1 MGLINVKW
9 KGASLKQDASNRLVT
24 DSEKTTWN
32 NKANSSHTHT
42 KSQVGL
48 GNVDNTA
55 DANKSV
61 NYATTA
67 GATTKVTRVKHLS
80 TAEELDGFAEA
91 NVFQY
96 ATVDSIA
103 PINNDGIILSMTWKD
118 NPKFAH
124 QIYINDDDSLMM
136 QRGRHNGTWS
146 NWVKMIDSSNIG
158 SQSVNYANT
167 SGSANAVAWDNVSGK
182 PSTFTPS
189 AHNHDTAYLKLSGG
203 TMTGRITFSNFG
215 NSYIFSGNSDSAPEV
230 GSDKLGN
237 LVISSW
243 SGVSFTTSCEDQAY
257 TNKTAVSIDCRNSI
271 VKADYFKGLAENSNK
286 LGGYAGSLSS
296 VASTYVLRDSSNF
309 VYLNYINSDTQN
321 NENPDISQIIVTN
334 GDNYYRKASL
344 NHLRDWLVSSKVYR
358 GDFNQHETYCCLGT
372 AYLAQAGDYLLI
384 KVASGQGYNSDVS
397 QDLQY
402 EIHLRTGNGNP
413 VGYAGYVEYHTF
425 ILDNNVYV
433 VQKSSTE
440 YQIWIGK
447 TNYTGKSFFTVEIPD
462 DDKWVNGSA
471 TQTTVPDN
479 AEKLPQKRIAHYSDI
494 PTSLKNPNSLT
505 ITVDG
510 GDTGATS
517 ADAYDGS
524 SAKSISVSSSTH
536 DHHLTYLKLT
546 GGTLTGTLYSKLE
559 PYGTT
564 DQYIAHLGAYFSAST
579 TENCYGGSLSIV
591 STLKYAGIRIG
602 YFKSSGQRATLAGG
616 VNFHHNQDKSFGVT
630 ISGTTYY
637 SPYIKLT
644 AKLIN
649 QNGYYFDA
657 DYGFVMKLG
666 NFVPIGNK
674 NTECSIGGSS
684 DKWKYIYATNGTIQ
698 TSNELKKNIIKDG
711 IDNRYEELYE
721 KLEPIAFKWNN
732 ETADGNT
739 HDRVHLGLG
748 AQTTKKHMD
757 EVGITAEEYALYCED
772 IIKDEEGNDTGE
784 KEYGINYGQLH
795 ALHIHMIQKLLAKV
809 DELETRLME
818 FENK

>member
-1 MGLINVKW
+1 M
-9 KGASLKQDASNRLVT
+9 
-24 DSEKTTWN
+24 
-32 NKANSSHTHT
+32 
-42 KSQVGL
+42 
-48 GNVDNTA
+48 
-55 DANKSV
+55 
-61 NYATTA
+61 
-67 GATTKVTRVKHLS
+67 
-80 TAEELDGFAEA
+80 
-91 NVFQY
+91 
-96 ATVDSIA
+96 
-103 PINNDGIILSMTWKD
+103 
-118 NPKFAH
+118 
-124 QIYINDDDSLMM
+124 
-136 QRGRHNGTWS
+136 
-146 NWVKMIDSSNIG
+146 
-158 SQSVNYANT
+158 
-167 SGSANAVAWDNVSGK
+167 
-182 PSTFTPS
+182 
-189 AHNHDTAYLKLSGG
+189 
-203 TMTGRITFSNFG
+203 
-215 NSYIFSGNSDSAPEV
+215 
-230 GSDKLGN
+230 
-237 LVISSW
+237 
-243 SGVSFTTSCEDQAY
+243 
-257 TNKTAVSIDCRNSI
+257 
-271 VKADYFKGLAENSNK
+271 
-286 LGGYAGSLSS
+286 
-296 VASTYVLRDSSNF
+296 
-309 VYLNYINSDTQN
+309 
-321 NENPDISQIIVTN
+321 
-334 GDNYYRKASL
+334 

-358 GDFNQHETYCCLGT
+358 GDFNQHETYYCLGT

-413 VGYAGYVEYHTF
+413 VGYAGYVEYKRF

-447 TNYTGKSFFTVEIPD
+447 TSYTGKSFFTVEVPD
-462 DDKWVNGSA
+462 DDKWVNSGA

-479 AEKLPQKRIAHYSDI
+479 AKKLDQIRIAHYSDI
-494 PTSLKNPNSLT
+494 PTSLKNPNKLS

-517 ADAYDGS
+517 ANAYDGS
-524 SAKSISVSSSTH
+524 SAESISVSSSTH
-536 DHHLTYLKLT
+536 NHDLTYLKLT

-559 PYGTT
+559 PYGTS
-564 DQYIAHLGAYFSAST
+564 DQYIAHLGGYFSAST
-579 TENCYGGSLSIV
+579 TENCYGGSLSII
-591 STLKYAGIRIG
+591 STLKYTGIRIG
-602 YFKSSGQRATLAGG
+602 YFKSSGQRATLSGG
-616 VNFHHNQDKSFGVT
+616 VNFHHNQDKSFGVI

-644 AKLIN
+644 TKLIN

-657 DYGFVMKLG
+657 DYGFVMRLY

-674 NTECSIGGSS
+674 NTECSIGDST
-684 DKWKYIYATNGTIQ
+684 DKWKFIYATNGTIQ

-721 KLEPIAFKWNN
+721 KLEPIAFTWNN

-772 IIKDEEGNDTGE
+772 NIKDEEGNDTGE